1 VNDGDSSQWVEII
14 GDKGDGISISSSSG
28 FTGDFLFA
36 NGSTAYKNSLLVSDS
51 DGIPLVYNYGEKA
64 FDNGTANDSA
74 GQTFSINLN
83 NGLIHY
89 ADLTTGSTSHTYA
102 FSITGYSD
110 NSTSFALIL
119 RGGQNLTVSWDSIT
133 WSNDSGAPDFS
144 SATAGVY
151 SVIPFYRMTTPNIG
165 WLGGSVTDYNP

>member
-1 VNDGDSSQWVEII
+1 MGGDCRGQGRQYIHIFVFWLHRR
-14 GDKGDGISISSSSG
+14 
-28 FTGDFLFA
+28 FLVRKWFKR
-36 NGSTAYKNSLLVSDS
+36 NKNSLLVSDS
-51 DGIPLVYNYGEKA
+51 DGIPLIYNYGEQA
-64 FDNGTANDSA
+64 FDNGTANNSA

-89 ADLTTGSTSHTYA
+89 ADLTTGSTSYTYA
-102 FSITGYSD
+102 FSITGYSES
-110 NSTSFALIL
+110 STSFALIL
-119 RGGQNLTVSWDSIT
+119 RGGQDITVSWNSIT

-151 SVIPFYRMTTPNIG
+151 SVIPFYRMTTPNVG